1 MTDAVVTRLDGP
13 AVETEIATDMVK
25 RSLPVVPVVALF
37 TFLIW
42 GWQGAASAGFAIGL
56 VLLNFIVAAALLGW
70 AARIS
75 LGMLM
80 GAALFGFLIR
90 LALIS
95 IAVFVV
101 ADASWVELV
110 PLCLTLVITH
120 LGLLVWETR
129 YVSASL
135 AYPGLKPG
143 SAPESTQQGHPTDDP
158 VADESAN
165 RSKTDSNTP

>member
-1 MTDAVVTRLDGP
+1 VSNAMITQLDGP
-13 AVETEIATDMVK
+13 DVEQDIALDMVK
-25 RSLPVVPVVALF
+25 RALPVLPVVLLL
-37 TFLIW
+37 TFAIW
-42 GWQGAASAGFAIGL
+42 GWHGAASAGVGAGL
-56 VLLNFIVAAALLGW
+56 VLLNFLVAAALLGW

-95 IAVFVV
+95 IAIYVV
-101 ADASWVELV
+101 KDLSWVELV

-135 AYPGLKPG
+135 AFPGLKPDAKR
-143 SAPESTQQGHPTDDP
+143 SAKTSVSDELDHDPTTPPE
-158 VADESAN
+158 V
-165 RSKTDSNTP
+165 KTT

>member
-1 MTDAVVTRLDGP
+1 MSDAVVTRLDGP
-13 AVETEIATDMVK
+13 AVETQIATDMVK
-25 RSLPVVPVVALF
+25 RALPIVPLVALL
-37 TFLIW
+37 TLGIW

-56 VLLNFIVAAALLGW
+56 VLLNFLVAAALLGW

-135 AYPGLKPG
+135 AYPGLKPTK
-143 SAPESTQQGHPTDDP
+143 SPQPTREGHPTDDLA
-158 VADESAN
+158 ADDADG